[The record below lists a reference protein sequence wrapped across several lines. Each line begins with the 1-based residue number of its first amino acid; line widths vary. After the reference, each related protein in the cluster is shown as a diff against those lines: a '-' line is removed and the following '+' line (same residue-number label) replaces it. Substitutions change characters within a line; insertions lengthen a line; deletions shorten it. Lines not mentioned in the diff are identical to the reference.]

1 MSNVF
6 GDLTSAYVIYTIIK
20 KLTLPFT
27 EWNAYKTGLIDENG
41 NFLVDRNYRTRE
53 QKDSLSLADLYCLNM
68 KKILMKIPG
77 GNSKLATYGAALYLL
92 KEDTINEEN
101 FVNFIIEQDVNE
113 INNLIEEINGSKYSN

>member
-53 QKDSLSLADLYCLNM
+53 QKAILS
-68 KKILMKIPG
+68 
-77 GNSKLATYGAALYLL
+77 
-92 KEDTINEEN
+92 
-101 FVNFIIEQDVNE
+101 
-113 INNLIEEINGSKYSN
+113 